1 MQLHYELIN
10 GFQFVINLTFIT
22 LLVLDKFVRG
32 YVIKSDFFRESDQEN
47 PFVT

>member
-1 MQLHYELIN
+1 MILCYAYVLIYL
-10 GFQFVINLTFIT
+10 IIT

-47 PFVT
+47 PIVT